1 MRDETRDKAGEAWR
15 PRDCT
20 QITSFEFC
28 TSSKVE
34 NGPGD
39 VNFNV
44 SIEVKTH
51 KITYDIM
58 YFSPAPDV
66 SPV

>member
-1 MRDETRDKAGEAWR
+1 MRDETTDKAGEAWR

-44 SIEVKTH
+44 FYYYYMVIYSDCNVPYK
-51 KITYDIM
+51 
-58 YFSPAPDV
+58 
-66 SPV
+66 